1 MQLVHVHSTNTY
13 LSDYENKSKLF
24 LMVIIYTC
32 RVPPPP
38 SKTGWSS
45 GAPQDSVFGSP
56 PFSQSRLLPPIQVQP
71 GSDVYE
77 GAIAFSVQ
85 ARSVL

>member
-32 RVPPPP
+32 RVPPSPQVKP
-38 SKTGWSS
+38 A
-45 GAPQDSVFGSP
+45 GAVAPL
-56 PFSQSRLLPPIQVQP
+56 RILYLALLPSP
-71 GSDVYE
+71 SLAYSHLFRYNL
-77 GAIAFSVQ
+77 GAMFT
-85 ARSVL
+85 REP